1 MLSQYCLIVNE
12 GEPYRKG
19 EKIPLSSKPVVLGR
33 SSSNFTPDISF
44 TSPYISRRHAKIIPK
59 KNRYY
64 LSDSDSTH
72 GTMLNNKSLVP
83 AEPCL
88 LQDGDKIVLANGL
101 VSLSFVID
109 SDNEA
114 TMLSLPKVFIQEE
127 HSLAVDLAK
136 RQAYVNGEPLTISG
150 KPLDLLL
157 LLYKHKNEAVSY
169 DEIKKAL
176 WPERLTDEA
185 GIPDVGHDEIGSL
198 VYRLRKNL
206 GTPYGSCITAI
217 PRYGL
222 VLDLEDKK

>member
-83 AEPCL
+83 VSYTHLFPAAAL
-88 LQDGDKIVLANGL
+88 SGNLAL
-101 VSLSFVID
+101 VPVPAS
-109 SDNEA
+109 
-114 TMLSLPKVFIQEE
+114 T
-127 HSLAVDLAK
+127 
-136 RQAYVNGEPLTISG
+136 
-150 KPLDLLL
+150 
-157 LLYKHKNEAVSY
+157 AVSN
-169 DEIKKAL
+169 I
-176 WPERLTDEA
+176 
-185 GIPDVGHDEIGSL
+185 L
-198 VYRLRKNL
+198 VTR
-206 GTPYGSCITAI
+206 
-217 PRYGL
+217 
-222 VLDLEDKK
+222 